1 MKNILSIYI
10 LIFLTGLATLSCK
23 KEMTDAPLPVEGLKA
38 YSGKNRAKVEFTVP
52 ADAKWGKV
60 FYGTGNFKEFTIT
73 DPLSLQNVIVE
84 GLPEGEQRLRVVT
97 INPEGAVSDPK
108 GVMVN
113 VYGDNYEKSLKPR
126 KWVDQESRSAT
137 SLRLLFENAAA
148 GETGVR
154 VVFSNTEGNRDSV
167 FMNNTQ
173 NMIEINNI
181 DTTKAYYYY
190 SVYKPDAESI
200 DDFFSSKPDL
210 KEILMMNFKKDRW
223 VIDASSGED
232 PANGAANI
240 IDNNSNSV
248 WRSLNGE
255 SHWVTI
261 DMNSSKIIEGFYY
274 IKTPENNNGPN
285 RLKFE
290 TSNDKTDWTTVLET
304 EVAQSYLRQQ
314 LALPRA
320 VTARYLRVTVISTS
334 NPAATQTEI
343 AEIDIYNTLNV
354 SGENGYTQT
363 TPIELVNAKEPYS
376 GDGSNLLPAVGAN
389 RMQKVA
395 GWIHSPNAYISCDNA
410 FKVFQPFSAAVW
422 GVPPV
427 TNGKIYQEITLQPA
441 HYVLKFQSGGADG
454 PVDIYGVAASGE
466 TLPDYAMVP
475 SSPHTL
481 AYVNLFD
488 NQNSTVERLMIID
501 REIPVKIGIVFNL
514 YDRYGSTGIAWTHFT
529 LKKIELLK
537 VE

>member
-97 INPEGAVSDPK
+97 NNPEGAVSDPK

-154 VVFSNTEGNRDSV
+154 VVFSNTEGSRDSV

-314 LALPRA
+314 LALSRA
-320 VTARYLRVTVISTS
+320 VAARYLRVTVISTS

-395 GWIHSPNAYISCDNA
+395 GWTHSPNAYISCDNA

>member
-60 FYGTGNFKEFTIT
+60 FYGTGNFKEFSIT

-181 DTTKAYYYY
+181 DTTRAYYYY

-314 LALPRA
+314 LALSRA
-320 VTARYLRVTVISTS
+320 VAARYLRVTVISTS

-376 GDGSNLLPAVGAN
+376 GDGSNLLPAVGTN

-395 GWIHSPNAYISCDNA
+395 GWTHSPNAYISCDNA